1 MHFKATKR
9 VLAGRAAAAGL
20 PNPFVYTGVRIII
33 ARMHAPGGRGG
44 VAAGDGSWRGGAL
57 GDVTLH
63 SS

>member
-44 VAAGDGSWRGGAL
+44 VAAGDESRGRQWGM
-57 GDVTLH
+57 
-63 SS
+63 

>member
-33 ARMHAPGGRGG
+33 ARMHAPGGGRGG
-44 VAAGDGSWRGGAL
+44 VAVGDGSWGAAVE
-57 GDVTLH
+57 DVTLH

>member
-44 VAAGDGSWRGGAL
+44 VAAGDESRGAAAVE
-57 GDVTLH
+57 DVTLH